1 MMTSTTTITEPVPPI
16 PLVEGGGVYT
26 FHIFADSSD
35 EEDNVEKKE
44 FKIQG
49 TQTSSLSRSDSFIS
63 SVGKQG
69 SLDTTPYN
77 QHAKEDLEGSDTEDT
92 QIYTVSSAGIGKL
105 DQVSDSSSDEDKG
118 GNSSEE
124 EDDNDLLS
132 LLAKRERRIERKK
145 DRGSSSRHR

>member
-1 MMTSTTTITEPVPPI
+1 MTSTTTITEPVQPI

-49 TQTSSLSRSDSFIS
+49 TQTSSLSRTDSFIS

-69 SLDTTPYN
+69 SLDTTSYN